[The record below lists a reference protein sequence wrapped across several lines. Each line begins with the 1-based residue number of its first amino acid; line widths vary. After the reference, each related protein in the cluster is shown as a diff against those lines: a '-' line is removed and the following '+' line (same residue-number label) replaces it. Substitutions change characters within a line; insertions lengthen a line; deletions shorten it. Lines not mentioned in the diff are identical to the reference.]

1 MTNVCFNGRECL
13 YGGWKAQTCSL
24 THSSLCQVVFE
35 GIRGNGFEGD
45 IAIDDVSVTK
55 GKCKQKDSVDK
66 TGLYHQ
72 QHF

>member
-1 MTNVCFNGRECL
+1 MSSE
-13 YGGWKAQTCSL
+13 QTCHGRDGCL
-24 THSSLCQVVFE
+24 THSFLCQVVFE

-72 QHF
+72 

>member
-1 MTNVCFNGRECL
+1 MFEIVFFSAIFSTKIFLCVF
-13 YGGWKAQTCSL
+13 
-24 THSSLCQVVFE
+24 LCQVVFE

-72 QHF
+72 